1 MLLIEKR
8 KENSNR
14 YSGTYLGQIG
24 LKQMLWVAVLPLCLA
39 LLVCTIPL
47 GVAFGQNAPQNSNA
61 SGTNAKGSASNNG
74 SSNSSNSSN
83 GSNSSS
89 SNSSSPAKNQGT
101 STPGTNNNN
110 NNKAVV
116 KVAPGSTATI
126 TTAGNKTIVSA
137 SSSSKTNTGG
147 GGSSSSSSNKLALN
161 KTGFTDTYILTI
173 NGKIFPIK
181 YDINGGKLVGMLADK
196 DRSTLVLVLN
206 PSAKG
211 GNMTIELPR
220 NMIDSK
226 GASNVDTKYQVK
238 IDGKG
243 VDYKEV
249 ANNLNARIVSI
260 NFSKDNRFMEI
271 IGTTIAS

>member
-8 KENSNR
+8 KENSNK
-14 YSGTYLGQIG
+14 YYGTYLGQIG

-47 GVAFGQNAPQNSNA
+47 GVAFGQNASQNSNA

-74 SSNSSNSSN
+74 SSNSS
-83 GSNSSS
+83 
-89 SNSSSPAKNQGT
+89 SSPTKNQGA
-101 STPGTNNNN
+101 SAPATNNNN
-110 NNKAVV
+110 KAAVV

-137 SSSSKTNTGG
+137 SASSKTSAGG
-147 GGSSSSSSNKLALN
+147 GGSSSSNKLALN
-161 KTGFTDTYILTI
+161 KTGFTNTYVLTV

-220 NMIDSK
+220 NLIDSK

>member
-14 YSGTYLGQIG
+14 YYGTYLGQIE

-47 GVAFGQNAPQNSNA
+47 GVAFGQNASQNSNA

-74 SSNSSNSSN
+74 SS
-83 GSNSSS
+83 SS
-89 SNSSSPAKNQGT
+89 SNSSSGSSGSSSIPAKNQGT
-101 STPGTNNNN
+101 SAPATNNN

-147 GGSSSSSSNKLALN
+147 VSSSSSSSNKLALN
-161 KTGFTDTYILTI
+161 KTGFTNTYILTI
-173 NGKIFPIK
+173 NGKIFSIK

-249 ANNLNARIVSI
+249 ANNLNARIASI

>member
-1 MLLIEKR
+1 
-8 KENSNR
+8 
-14 YSGTYLGQIG
+14 
-24 LKQMLWVAVLPLCLA
+24 
-39 LLVCTIPL
+39 
-47 GVAFGQNAPQNSNA
+47 
-61 SGTNAKGSASNNG
+61 
-74 SSNSSNSSN
+74 
-83 GSNSSS
+83 
-89 SNSSSPAKNQGT
+89 
-101 STPGTNNNN
+101 
-110 NNKAVV
+110 
-116 KVAPGSTATI
+116 
-126 TTAGNKTIVSA
+126 
-137 SSSSKTNTGG
+137 
-147 GGSSSSSSNKLALN
+147 
-161 KTGFTDTYILTI
+161 
-173 NGKIFPIK
+173 
-181 YDINGGKLVGMLADK
+181 MLADK

>member
-14 YSGTYLGQIG
+14 YYGTYLGQIG
-24 LKQMLWVAVLPLCLA
+24 PKQMLWVAVLPLCLA

-47 GVAFGQNAPQNSNA
+47 GVAFGQNASQNSNA

-89 SNSSSPAKNQGT
+89 SPAKNQGASAPAT
-101 STPGTNNNN
+101 NNNNNN

-126 TTAGNKTIVSA
+126 TTAGNNTIVSA

-147 GGSSSSSSNKLALN
+147 GGSSSSSSSSNKLALN
-161 KTGFTDTYILTI
+161 KTGFTNTYILTI

>member
-1 MLLIEKR
+1 MLLIKKR

-14 YSGTYLGQIG
+14 YYGTYLGQIG
-24 LKQMLWVAVLPLCLA
+24 LKQLLWVAVLPLCLA

-47 GVAFGQNAPQNSNA
+47 GVAFGQNASQKSNT

-74 SSNSSNSSN
+74 SS
-83 GSNSSS
+83 SS
-89 SNSSSPAKNQGT
+89 SNSPAKNQGT
-101 STPGTNNNN
+101 SAPATNN

-116 KVAPGSTATI
+116 NVAPGSTATI

-161 KTGFTDTYILTI
+161 KTGFTNTYILTI

-220 NMIDSK
+220 NVIDSK
-226 GASNVDTKYQVK
+226 GASNGDTKYQVK

-249 ANNLNARIVSI
+249 ANNAFARVLSI

>member
-1 MLLIEKR
+1 MKR

-14 YSGTYLGQIG
+14 YYSTYLGQIG
-24 LKQMLWVAVLPLCLA
+24 IKQLLWVAVLPLCLA

-47 GVAFGQNAPQNSNA
+47 GVAFGQNESQNSNA
-61 SGTNAKGSASNNG
+61 SGTNAKGSANNSG
-74 SSNSSNSSN
+74 SSNNSNSS
-83 GSNSSS
+83 
-89 SNSSSPAKNQGT
+89 SSSPAKNQGASAPAT
-101 STPGTNNNN
+101 NNN

-137 SSSSKTNTGG
+137 SFSKTNTGG
-147 GGSSSSSSNKLALN
+147 GGSSSSSNNKLALN
-161 KTGFTDTYILTI
+161 KTGFTNTYILTI

-220 NMIDSK
+220 NVIDSK

-249 ANNLNARIVSI
+249 ANNAFARIVSI

>member
-14 YSGTYLGQIG
+14 YYGTYLGQIR

-47 GVAFGQNAPQNSNA
+47 GVAFGQNASQNSNA
-61 SGTNAKGSASNNG
+61 SGTNAKGSASNSG

-89 SNSSSPAKNQGT
+89 GSSSGPAKNQGASAPAT
-101 STPGTNNNN
+101 N

-147 GGSSSSSSNKLALN
+147 GGSSSSNKLALN
-161 KTGFTDTYILTI
+161 KTGFTNTYILTI

>member
-14 YSGTYLGQIG
+14 YYGTYLGQIG

-83 GSNSSS
+83 GGNSSS
-89 SNSSSPAKNQGT
+89 SSSSSPAKNQGT
-101 STPGTNNNN
+101 SAPATNNN

-116 KVAPGSTATI
+116 KVAPGSAATI

-147 GGSSSSSSNKLALN
+147 GGSSSSNKLALN
-161 KTGFTDTYILTI
+161 KTGFTNTYVLTV

-181 YDINGGKLVGMLADK
+181 YDINDGKLVGMLADK

-220 NMIDSK
+220 NLIDSK